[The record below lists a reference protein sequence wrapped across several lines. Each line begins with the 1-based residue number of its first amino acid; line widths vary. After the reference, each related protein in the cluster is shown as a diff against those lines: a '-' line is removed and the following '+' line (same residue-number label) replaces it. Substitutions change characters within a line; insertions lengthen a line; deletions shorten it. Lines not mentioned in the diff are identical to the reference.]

1 MSGMDDKRI
10 VMTLLEFNNLFKN
23 KLSSKINENELDEF
37 FFWLIDHYCNFSRM
51 NYILN
56 SNYKISKNQVVKLIN
71 SIDLLKNDMP
81 IQYVIGQTNFMDL
94 VFKLNNNVLIPR
106 PETEE
111 LVEWIIKD
119 AHVNKNI
126 LDIGTGS
133 GCIAISLS
141 KYLSYCNITGWDI
154 NEDVLNI
161 ANHNATLNNVNVLF
175 ELSDITK
182 PKLSKEKFDVIVSNP
197 PYITNKEKKLI
208 SNNVKSFE
216 PHSALFVE
224 DDNPLFFYK
233 NILDFS
239 ISNLKSKGFLYLEIN
254 ENFYKEVLKLLKDK
268 GFYDIKLKKDFR
280 LKYRMIKA
288 VKK

>member
-56 SNYKISKNQVVKLIN
+56 SNYKISKNQVIKLIN

-161 ANHNATLNNVNVLF
+161 ANHNAILNNVNVLF

-182 PKLSKEKFDVIVSNP
+182 PKFSKEKFDVIVSNP
-197 PYITNKEKKLI
+197 PYITNKEKKLM

>member
-23 KLSSKINENELDEF
+23 KLSSKINKNELDEF

-111 LVEWIIKD
+111 LVDWIIKD

-182 PKLSKEKFDVIVSNP
+182 PKFSKEKFDIIVSNP

>member
-23 KLSSKINENELDEF
+23 KLSSKINKNELDEF

-56 SNYKISKNQVVKLIN
+56 SNYKISKNQVIKLIN

-111 LVEWIIKD
+111 LVDWIIKD

-182 PKLSKEKFDVIVSNP
+182 PKFSKEKFDIIVSNP
-197 PYITNKEKKLI
+197 PYITNKEKKLM